1 MAMNTRGHRYQ
12 ISKTKTSL
20 FIRRSVE
27 MKKRQILGVL
37 AVSLFFLLL
46 VSGNTLMAANDGTK
60 VTSAVSKQEV
70 KTTKTQAKG
79 SCCPTT
85 CDTNTK
91 CAPCPTGSDCCGK
104 AGAGNSCCGK
114 ADAGSACC
122 PADKADS
129 KCCPQSSPSCCP
141 SGTATDKMDDP
152 SI

>member
-37 AVSLFFLLL
+37 AMSLFFLLL
-46 VSGNTLMAANDGTK
+46 VGSNTLMAANDGVK

-85 CDTNTK
+85 CDTKTK
-91 CAPCPTGSDCCGK
+91 CAPCPTSTDC
-104 AGAGNSCCGK
+104 SGK
-114 ADAGSACC
+114 ADAGSDCC

-129 KCCPQSSPSCCP
+129 KCCPQPLPPSCCP
-141 SGTATDKMDDP
+141 SGTTTDKKDDP